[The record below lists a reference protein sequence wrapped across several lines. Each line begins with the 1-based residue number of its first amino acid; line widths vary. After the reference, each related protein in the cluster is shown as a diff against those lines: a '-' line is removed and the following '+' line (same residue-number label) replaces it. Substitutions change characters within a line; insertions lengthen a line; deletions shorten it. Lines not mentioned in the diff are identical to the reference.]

1 MHNVLVLGAGKI
13 GKLVSCLLAQ
23 TKDYQVVLADKH
35 EIESHWSFNGLI
47 TLAHC
52 DVSNLQQLRSLIE
65 SKEIKTLVSCLP
77 FFYNVELA
85 KLASDLKLNYFDP
98 TEDVETAKVISEL
111 AVNQPGFFAT
121 QCGLAP
127 GFISIVAQSMMNEFD
142 EVSSVKMRVGALPK
156 NISNGLQYGLNW
168 STAGIV
174 NEYLNPCRVIKDNK
188 RIWAAAMGDLE
199 EIKVDGLTY
208 EAFNTSGGVG
218 SLIDNVPSSVKV
230 MDYKTMRYPGHCE
243 KMRFLLD
250 DLKLREKP
258 KLLAEILEKA
268 LPQTPD
274 DMVIV
279 YVSVAGYK
287 NSQLIE
293 QHYAKKFYAKT
304 EFDQHWTAIQY
315 TTAASLCVVI
325 DLVVDKK
332 IMSKS
337 VVEQESIH
345 LQNDFLSNRFATYY
359 ND

>member
-1 MHNVLVLGAGKI
+1 MHSVLVLGAGKI

-23 TKDYQVVLADKH
+23 TKDYQVILADKQ
-35 EIESHWSFNGLI
+35 ELDSRWSFNGIIKLI
-47 TLAHC
+47 HC
-52 DVSNLQQLRSLIE
+52 DVSNHQQLKELIV
-65 SKEIKTLVSCLP
+65 SNEIKTLVSCLP
-77 FFYNVELA
+77 FFYNAELA
-85 KLASDLKLNYFDP
+85 KLALEMKINYFDP

-111 AVNQPGFFAT
+111 AVNQSSFFAT

-142 EVSSVKMRVGALPK
+142 EVNSVRMRVGALPQ

-174 NEYLNPCRVIKDNK
+174 NEYLKPCRVIQAGK
-188 RIWAAAMGDLE
+188 RVWASAMEGLE
-199 EIKVDGLTY
+199 EIKIDGLTY

-218 SLIDNVPSSVKV
+218 SLIDSVSSSVKT

-258 KLLAEILEKA
+258 KLLSEILEQA
-268 LPQTPD
+268 LPQTPE

-287 NSQLIE
+287 NKQLIE
-293 QHYAKKFYAKT
+293 HHYAKKFYGKT
-304 EFDQHWTAIQY
+304 EVDQHWTAIQY

-325 DLVVDKK
+325 DLVVDKQ
-332 IMSKS
+332 MMNNS
-337 VVEQESIH
+337 VVKQESIN
-345 LQNDFLSNRFATYY
+345 LKKDFLSNRFASYY
-359 ND
+359 T